1 MYSPRRTYGGNTE
14 KRSRAGKPT
23 KKTRRNGLR
32 GPNSLARS
40 NPFQDPQGPGP
51 AWHFSRQLALENQG
65 REISRC
71 AQRARAETDFHERA
85 RSTEVD
91 ALSSWFSERAH
102 LYDPHHINAA
112 TSATWSR

>member
-1 MYSPRRTYGGNTE
+1 MYSPRRTYGGNTD

-23 KKTRRNGLR
+23 NRTRRYGLPCHNYLDRIDPFTRPAGR
-32 GPNSLARS
+32 GR
-40 NPFQDPQGPGP
+40 
-51 AWHFSRQLALENQG
+51 AWHFSSQLALENQG

-91 ALSSWFSERAH
+91 ALSSWFSE
-102 LYDPHHINAA
+102 
-112 TSATWSR
+112 